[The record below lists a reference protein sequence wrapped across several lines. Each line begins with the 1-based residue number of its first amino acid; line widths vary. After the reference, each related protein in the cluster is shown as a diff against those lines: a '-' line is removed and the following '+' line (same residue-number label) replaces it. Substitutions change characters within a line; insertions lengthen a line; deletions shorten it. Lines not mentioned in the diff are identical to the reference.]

1 MKAPA
6 NRILRPWLATFDDLT
21 GLPKPRAAVCVYLLL
36 SGAGLVVVGA
46 LLFPLHKLALTYV
59 PGLGTHWAFETRYG
73 GSFSADLGAM
83 ILTVCGIM
91 AWSQVLPFVSRIAV
105 WVGGET
111 KEVPQ

>member
-1 MKAPA
+1 MAQVEPTKSK
-6 NRILRPWLATFDDLT
+6 WLATLDDLT
-21 GLPKPRAAVCVYLLL
+21 ALPKARQAVFVYLLL
-36 SGAGLVVVGA
+36 SSLALVAIGA
-46 LLFPLHKLALTYV
+46 LLFPLHKLALTYLPVLGV
-59 PGLGTHWAFETRYG
+59 PWAFGRYG
-73 GSFSADLGAM
+73 VSFNADLGGI

>member
-1 MKAPA
+1 MAQVEPTKSK
-6 NRILRPWLATFDDLT
+6 WLATFDNLT
-21 GLPKPRAAVCVYLLL
+21 ALPKARQAVFVYLLL
-36 SGAGLVVVGA
+36 SSLALVAIGA

-59 PGLGTHWAFETRYG
+59 PVLGTQWAFETRYG

-91 AWSQVLPFVSRIAV
+91 AWSRVLPFVSRIAV

-111 KEVPQ
+111 KGVLQ